1 MALGAASTPV
11 PAGDGYT
18 YDVPEGWRQGRG
30 TFGGLPISAALRA
43 IEHRV
48 ADPTRKVRSV
58 TAELPGPT
66 MAGPAELVVE
76 ILRTGSAVTTARA
89 ALRQEGEVRAH
100 VVAVLA
106 AARPGA
112 GPLSWRDLH
121 PPEAPPWRSIEAIDL
136 PSDVAPE
143 FAAHFEYRLVDGMPR
158 SGDAA
163 RTVGWIRARDPGPER
178 DAGFI
183 AAMIDAWWPAALVKI
198 PTLRPIATIAYTL
211 EILDGVSGLD
221 PLAPLLY
228 RGSVPV
234 CADGYFVETRE
245 LWGEDGRLV
254 AINHQTSAIID

>member
-1 MALGAASTPV
+1 MALGAASTPT

-30 TFGGLPISAALRA
+30 AFGGLTIAACLRA
-43 IEHRV
+43 IEHRI
-48 ADPTRKVRSV
+48 ADESRKVRSV

-66 MAGPAELVVE
+66 MAGASELVVE
-76 ILRTGSAVTTARA
+76 ILRAGSSVTTARA
-89 ALRQEGEVRAH
+89 ALRQENEIRAH

-106 AARPGA
+106 TARPGA

-121 PPEAPPWRSIEAIDL
+121 PPEAPAWRSLEPIEMPADL
-136 PSDVAPE
+136 YPE
-143 FAAHFEYRLVDGMPR
+143 FANHFEYRLVDGMPR

-163 RTVGWIRARDPGPER
+163 RTVGWIRAREPGPER

-183 AAMIDAWWPAALVKI
+183 AAIIDAWWPAVLVKI
-198 PTLRPIATIAYTL
+198 QTPRPIATIAYTL
-211 EILDGVSGLD
+211 EILDGVAGLD

-228 RGSVPV
+228 RGSVPI